1 LTKLAICK
9 IIGHD
14 ARAQQKEN
22 FLNITQLKTAIP
34 FLVKSGLVPNIIG
47 KHGIGKS
54 SVIAQ
59 YAKENGYS
67 FHPFFLGQL
76 NDTGDLLGLPEF
88 DRDKAGRATGTR
100 FIHPEKLPRNP
111 RSILFF
117 DELNRASKDLLQAI
131 FQLALEGTIHD
142 YTLPADSAIIMAMN
156 PATDDYS
163 VLDFADKAF
172 ADRFVHINLDPTHEE
187 FHSYMKSRYGA
198 SGISDFLRQQTK
210 LLEES
215 DVQPVTLDFVK
226 PSRRSWDRLQK
237 LENTGMPEDLFREAG
252 MGIVGTAAMVAY
264 SSWKETQ
271 VTILNG
277 AEILDKYEEV
287 KPKFK
292 AYFVNPTTGAPVEN
306 LRTDIISS
314 ICANVSEEFVARL
327 KDKTIT
333 EGQAKN
339 IASFL
344 LDLPVENC
352 YATLLPLRTVAE
364 FTMNEHVRVAILHNE
379 ELILKVREA
388 KLAKNAYKEKEK
400 LAKKLDDDSI
410 PF

>member
-1 LTKLAICK
+1 M
-9 IIGHD
+9 
-14 ARAQQKEN
+14 
-22 FLNITQLKTAIP
+22 NITQLKESLP
-34 FLVKSGLVPNIIG
+34 FLIQSGLVPNIIG

-67 FHPFFLGQL
+67 FHPFFLGQM

-88 DRDKAGRATGTR
+88 DRDTTGRATGTR

-142 YTLPADSAIIMAMN
+142 YTLPKDSAIIMAMN

-187 FHSYMKSRYGA
+187 FHSYMNSKYETS
-198 SGISDFLRQQTK
+198 SVSNFLRQQTK
-210 LLEES
+210 LLEET
-215 DVQPVTLDFVK
+215 DLKAVTLDFVK

-237 LENTGMPEDLFREAG
+237 LELTGMPENLFREAG
-252 MGIVGTAAMVAY
+252 MGIVGTAAMVSY

-271 VTILNG
+271 IKIVEGKDIIDN
-277 AEILDKYEEV
+277 YEKVRESFISYF
-287 KPKFK
+287 KNPK
-292 AYFVNPTTGAPVEN
+292 TGKDLETP
-306 LRTDIISS
+306 RTDIVSTVCSS
-314 ICANVSEEFVARL
+314 FSEELIKRLKSGALKDSEAINVS
-327 KDKTIT
+327 T
-333 EGQAKN
+333 
-339 IASFL
+339 FL
-344 LDLPVENC
+344 MDTPIENC
-352 YATLLPLRTVAE
+352 YATLLPLKLLPE
-364 FTMNEHVRVAILHNE
+364 FSIDAAMKKHVLENK
-379 ELILKVREA
+379 ELVLRVREA
-388 KLAKNAYKEKEK
+388 KKAKEAYLKAKEERENKK
-400 LAKKLDDDSI
+400 KKLPDDI

>member
-1 LTKLAICK
+1 M
-9 IIGHD
+9 
-14 ARAQQKEN
+14 
-22 FLNITQLKTAIP
+22 NITQLKQSLP

-76 NDTGDLLGLPEF
+76 SDTGDLLGLPEF
-88 DRDKAGRATGTR
+88 DRDKNGKAISTN
-100 FIHPEKLPRNP
+100 FIHPAKLPKKP

-142 YTLPADSAIIMAMN
+142 YTLPEDSAIIMAMN

-187 FHSYMKSRYGA
+187 FHSYMNSRYA
-198 SGISDFLRQQTK
+198 NSSVSAFLQQQTK
-210 LLEES
+210 LLEEV
-215 DVQPVTLDFVK
+215 DLKPVSLDFVK

-237 LENTGMPEDLFREAG
+237 LELTGMPENLFREAG
-252 MGIVGTAAMVAY
+252 MGIVGTVAMIAY
-264 SSWKETQ
+264 SSWKENQ
-271 VTILNG
+271 IKIIEG
-277 AEILDKYEEV
+277 REIIDNYNTV
-287 KPKFK
+287 KDRYVGYFKNPK
-292 AYFVNPTTGAPVEN
+292 TGEAVEIP
-306 LRTDIISS
+306 RTDIISTVCS
-314 ICANVSEEFVARL
+314 NFGEELVKRL
-327 KDKTIT
+327 KNGGLNS
-333 EGQAKN
+333 EQAQN
-339 IASFL
+339 VVAFL
-344 LDLPVENC
+344 LDTPIENA
-352 YATLLPLRTVAE
+352 YATLLPLKSVPE
-364 FTMNEHVRVAILHNE
+364 FSTDTGMRDFVLENK
-379 ELILKVREA
+379 ELCDKIREA
-388 KLAKNAYKEKEK
+388 KKAKEAYLSAKEERENKKKKKE
-400 LAKKLDDDSI
+400 DEV

>member
-1 LTKLAICK
+1 M
-9 IIGHD
+9 
-14 ARAQQKEN
+14 
-22 FLNITQLKTAIP
+22 NITQLKESLP
-34 FLVKSGLVPNIIG
+34 FLIQSGLVPNIIG

-67 FHPFFLGQL
+67 FHPFFLGQM

-88 DRDKAGRATGTR
+88 NRDTTGRATGTR

-142 YTLPADSAIIMAMN
+142 YTLPKDSAIIMAMN

-172 ADRFVHINLDPTHEE
+172 ADRFVHINLDPSHEE
-187 FHSYMKSRYGA
+187 FHSYMNSKYETS
-198 SGISDFLRQQTK
+198 SVSDFLRQQTK
-210 LLEES
+210 LLEET
-215 DVQPVTLDFVK
+215 DLKAVTLDFVK

-237 LENTGMPEDLFREAG
+237 LELTGMPENLFREAG
-252 MGIVGTAAMVAY
+252 MGIVGTAAMVSY

-271 VTILNG
+271 IKIVEGKDIIDN
-277 AEILDKYEEV
+277 YEKVRESFISYF
-287 KPKFK
+287 KNPK
-292 AYFVNPTTGAPVEN
+292 TGKDLETP
-306 LRTDIISS
+306 RTDIVSTVCSS
-314 ICANVSEEFVARL
+314 FSEELIKRLKSGALKDSEAINVS
-327 KDKTIT
+327 T
-333 EGQAKN
+333 
-339 IASFL
+339 FL
-344 LDLPVENC
+344 MDTPIENC
-352 YATLLPLRTVAE
+352 YATLLPLKLLPE
-364 FTMNEHVRVAILHNE
+364 FSIDAAMKKHVLENK
-379 ELILKVREA
+379 ELVLRVREA
-388 KLAKNAYKEKEK
+388 KKAKEAYLKAKEERENKK
-400 LAKKLDDDSI
+400 KKLPDDI